1 MVKVKLLDAD
11 LPGDS
16 VVHAAVVNLDREV
29 AALIESGLV
38 CVSCVVCRVSCVND
52 DVYFV
57 RVRLVDISR
66 LLLHTNPPQL
76 ISLLTS

>member
-1 MVKVKLLDAD
+1 MVKVELLDAD

-38 CVSCVVCRVSCVND
+38 CVSCVVCRVLMMMFIL
-52 DVYFV
+52 FV
-57 RVRLVDISR
+57 SVLS
-66 LLLHTNPPQL
+66 
-76 ISLLTS
+76 ISLAFYFTQTHPN